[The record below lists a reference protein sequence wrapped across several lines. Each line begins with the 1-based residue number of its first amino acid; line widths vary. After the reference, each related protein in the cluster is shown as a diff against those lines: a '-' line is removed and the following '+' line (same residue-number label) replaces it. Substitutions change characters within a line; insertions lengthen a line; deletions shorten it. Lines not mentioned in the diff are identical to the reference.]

1 MSFVM
6 TRSVV
11 RSSYKA
17 TFFLLVG
24 CVGKLFVVLTS
35 LGMIWCVFF
44 FARMRLVVE
53 KAEKAGGVG
62 GGVGGM

>member
-1 MSFVM
+1 M
-6 TRSVV
+6 
-11 RSSYKA
+11 
-17 TFFLLVG
+17 G

-44 FARMRLVVE
+44 FARMRLFVE